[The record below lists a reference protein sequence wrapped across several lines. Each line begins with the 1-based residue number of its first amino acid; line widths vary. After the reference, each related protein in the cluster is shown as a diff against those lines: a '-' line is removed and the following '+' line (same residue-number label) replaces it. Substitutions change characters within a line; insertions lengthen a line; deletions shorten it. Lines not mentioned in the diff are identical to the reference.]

1 MLLAS
6 YKLYAGVDTQLGVVF
21 CRECQDVI
29 YDPTLDNFY
38 QKLVL
43 AVEERET
50 KHLGTLHLSSIL
62 RKDLSC
68 RISNQDEKRPR
79 EPYQS
84 WKPGEKDIAA
94 LDNTTSLPCQGQ
106 RGLLNLG
113 QTCFLN
119 ATLQSLLHNPLLRNY
134 FLGDKHNPR
143 WCKNR
148 EREDCA
154 CCELDR
160 LFAATHTPPTPPS
173 PQSAFG
179 PTALLATTWR
189 AAGSLAGY
197 AQQDAHECLIA
208 LLNAAHASARGST
221 LLKCNCIVHS
231 TFGGLLQSDM
241 RCPRCNA
248 LSETIDPCLDISL
261 GLGLS
266 PGQSTLAGYLKRC
279 VVAFEPSPW
288 PW

>member
-1 MLLAS
+1 M
-6 YKLYAGVDTQLGVVF
+6 
-21 CRECQDVI
+21 I
-29 YDPTLDNFY
+29 YDPTLDDLY
-38 QKLVL
+38 QKIVRG
-43 AVEERET
+43 VEERET
-50 KHLGTLHLSSIL
+50 KHLGTLFLSSKL
-62 RKDLSC
+62 RKNISC
-68 RISNQDEKRPR
+68 ICGKLNHQNQDEKRPR

-94 LDNTTSLPCQGQ
+94 LDNTTPLPCQGQ

-119 ATLQSLLHNPLLRNY
+119 ATLQALLHNPLLRNY

-143 WCKNR
+143 WCKTK
-148 EREDCA
+148 EDCA

-160 LFAATHTPPTPPS
+160 LFAATYASPPP

-179 PTALLATTWR
+179 PTALLATSWR

-241 RCPRCNA
+241 RCPRCDA

-279 VVAFEPSPW
+279 VCFF
-288 PW
+288 